1 MAPRPPVAA
10 LFISD
15 LHLSAERPGM
25 LRRFSAF
32 MTEEAASAESL
43 YILGDLFEYWPGDD
57 ALEDPSD
64 AVAATVAEALRRY
77 TASGKPLRL
86 LHGNRDFLL
95 GARFVERT
103 GATLLP
109 DHAIVAVA
117 GEPALLLHGDSLCT
131 DDLAYQEFKSK
142 VRTDAWRREFLA
154 HPLAERHALMARYRA
169 QSENAKSATVARI
182 MDVNA
187 GAVAAAF
194 RQSGVRRMI
203 HGHTHRH
210 ACHHPVLDGVTR
222 ERWVL
227 PDWYERGG
235 YLAARNGI
243 PELVL
248 F

>member
-1 MAPRPPVAA
+1 MARRLPIAA

-25 LRRFSAF
+25 LQRFSAF
-32 MTEEAASAESL
+32 MANEAAGAGAL
-43 YILGDLFEYWPGDD
+43 YVLGDLFEYWPGDD
-57 ALEDPSD
+57 TLDDPSD
-64 AVAATVAEALRRY
+64 AVAAAVAEALQRF
-77 TASGKPLRL
+77 TASGRPLHL

-95 GARFVERT
+95 GARFAERT

-109 DHAIVAVA
+109 DHAVVNLA

-142 VRTDAWRREFLA
+142 IRTDAWRREFLA
-154 HPLAERHALMARYRA
+154 QPLAERHALMARYRA
-169 QSENAKSATVARI
+169 QSENAKSATAARI

-210 ACHHPVLDGVTR
+210 ARHELAIDDVAR

-227 PDWYERGG
+227 PDWYARGG
-235 YLAARNGI
+235 YLAVRSGT